1 MHSYRANV
9 NRKHCAYF
17 RCNNNSVSTP
27 DITFFGFPKPF
38 DRYETWMKFAGV
50 PHELLENKRYRYLC
64 ERHFADI
71 YMCRSQRR
79 TLLLGNAV
87 PYPFDQSI
95 VTDCDASEG
104 TVEVYEM
111 ESDGT
116 LAKVAPLRPL
126 DDNEGAESTDME
138 QTSETDTEA
147 LSSPTVTVV
156 RSSTSEE
163 LQDTL
168 RVEEVPDSKKG
179 SQKEEP
185 KSEAVS
191 SAGSSHKQ
199 KLVASKI
206 AEMKVKVRNT
216 AAAGAITPN
225 HREAA
230 GKRVVLNGKTI
241 RLVPIQFRNIMHK
254 QSETDPEVTIVDND
268 HEDGGKPDEASG
280 EVPNASKNVKS
291 PVSSSTNSHDE
302 TVEGRE
308 DEPAES
314 SAGGQQAT
322 ERDDK
327 ISEFIFKGE
336 EYVQM
341 PKAHFLG
348 KLGKLEQRVAH
359 YESVIRNMR
368 SILDHASPFGST
380 DG

>member
-27 DITFFGFPKPF
+27 GITFFGFPKPF
-38 DRYETWMKFAGV
+38 DRCETWMKFAGV

-71 YMCRSQRR
+71 YLCRSQRR

-116 LAKVAPLRPL
+116 LAKVPSRPL

-147 LSSPTVTVV
+147 LGSPTVTVV

-163 LQDTL
+163 LQEVDT
-168 RVEEVPDSKKG
+168 VPDAKKVP
-179 SQKEEP
+179 QKEEP
-185 KSEAVS
+185 KPEAVS
-191 SAGSSHKQ
+191 SAGGSLKQ

-206 AEMKVKVRNT
+206 AEMKVKVRNA

-225 HREAA
+225 REAA
-230 GKRVVLNGKTI
+230 GKTVVLNGKTI

-268 HEDGGKPDEASG
+268 HADGYKPEDAAGEA
-280 EVPNASKNVKS
+280 PNAPKNVKS

-302 TVEGRE
+302 PVEGRE

-314 SAGGQQAT
+314 SAGAQQPT

-341 PKAHFLG
+341 PKAHFVG
-348 KLGKLEQRVAH
+348 KLSKLEQRVAH

-368 SILDHASPFGST
+368 SILDRASPFGST

>member
-1 MHSYRANV
+1 MHSYRAIV

-27 DITFFGFPKPF
+27 GITFFGFPKPF

-71 YMCRSQRR
+71 YLCRSQRR

-116 LAKVAPLRPL
+116 LAKVPSRQL

-138 QTSETDTEA
+138 QTSGTDTEA

-156 RSSTSEE
+156 RSSSTSEE
-163 LQDTL
+163 LQEVDTL
-168 RVEEVPDSKKG
+168 SVEEVPDSKKVP
-179 SQKEEP
+179 QKEEP
-185 KSEAVS
+185 KPEAVS
-191 SAGSSHKQ
+191 SAGSSLKQ

-206 AEMKVKVRNT
+206 AEMKVKVRN
-216 AAAGAITPN
+216 AAAADAITPN
-225 HREAA
+225 REAA
-230 GKRVVLNGKTI
+230 GKTVVLNGKTI

-254 QSETDPEVTIVDND
+254 QSETDPEVTIVEND
-268 HEDGGKPDEASG
+268 HEDSG
-280 EVPNASKNVKS
+280 EVANASKSVKS
-291 PVSSSTNSHDE
+291 PVSSSTNSHDD
-302 TVEGRE
+302 TVEGHG
-308 DEPAES
+308 DEPLKGRKES
-314 SAGGQQAT
+314 SAGAQQAT
-322 ERDDK
+322 DRDDK

-348 KLGKLEQRVAH
+348 KLSKLEQRVAH

-368 SILDHASPFGST
+368 SVLDHASPFGST